1 MTKDEFKNIFERD
14 SKTFVGS
21 QIQYLKKINAE
32 FGTNY
37 SQSSLSRRLEDC
49 DYKIKNGW
57 LIPPA
62 TEIDKIRM
70 ELLTILENEGCNYL
84 LISEHLLFININ
96 NGYGSRI
103 KHLFKKAFDNIV
115 ISIFTDDND
124 NLLIIISVNFDDSDI
139 KRLFESS
146 KKFLKLNTDSSI

>member
-70 ELLTILENEGCNYL
+70 ELLTILENEGCHYL
-84 LISEHLLFININ
+84 LISENLLFININ

-103 KHLFKKAFDNIV
+103 KHLLKKAFDNIV

-139 KRLFESS
+139 KSLFESS